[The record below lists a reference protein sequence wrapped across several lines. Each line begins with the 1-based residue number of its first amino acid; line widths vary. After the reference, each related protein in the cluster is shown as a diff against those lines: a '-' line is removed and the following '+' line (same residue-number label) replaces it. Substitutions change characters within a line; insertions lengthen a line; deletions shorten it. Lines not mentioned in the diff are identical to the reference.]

1 MAKLSLI
8 SRADRVIEY
17 LSRCIEDL
25 DSEEKQ
31 QFYAIIRNR
40 IDSLEDEALEED
52 ADQDIEDEDD
62 DAYAHDVMAEL
73 DDR

>member
-1 MAKLSLI
+1 MAKMSLI

-31 QFYAIIRNR
+31 QFYAIMRNR

-52 ADQDIEDEDD
+52 DDHDIEDEDD

>member
-1 MAKLSLI
+1 MAKMSLI